1 MTDATDTP
9 IGPLKDSRGDWSSSR
24 IIAMTM
30 GLVVVAM
37 AVVLCIVAL
46 RDSPNSGGIIA
57 SLAASFVPLA
67 AAIVGTMWKRSE

>member
-1 MTDATDTP
+1 MSAKTA
-9 IGPLKDSRGDWSSSR
+9 ISPLKDSAGDWSSSR
-24 IIAMTM
+24 IIAVLM

-46 RDSPNSGGIIA
+46 RDSPHSAGIIA

-67 AAIVGTMWKRSE
+67 AAIIGTMWKRSE